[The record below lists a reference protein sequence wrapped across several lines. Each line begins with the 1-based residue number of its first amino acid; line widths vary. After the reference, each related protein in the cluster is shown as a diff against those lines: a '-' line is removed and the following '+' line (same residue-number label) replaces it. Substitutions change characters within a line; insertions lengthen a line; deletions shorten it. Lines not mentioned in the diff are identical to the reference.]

1 MISLRPIATVR
12 CERIVHEDDHW
23 GKVVS
28 TITLLPDIPEDSLD
42 GIETFSHLEI
52 IFYMNQ
58 IKAEE
63 VVWGTR
69 HPRNNPA
76 WPKVGIFAHRARLRP
91 NQIGLSIARLIKR
104 EGRVLTVQGLDALDG
119 TPVLDIKPVFRE
131 FLPREEIR
139 QPGWVSE
146 LAKEYY

>member
-1 MISLRPIATVR
+1 MISLSPIATVR
-12 CERIVHEDDHW
+12 CERTVHEDDHW
-23 GKVVS
+23 GKVMS

-52 IFYMNQ
+52 VFHMNQ

-63 VVWGTR
+63 VIWGAR

-91 NQIGLSIARLIKR
+91 NQIGLSIARLVKR